1 MTVLCTLTSGAE
13 QYTGA
18 LKGMSATY
26 LEMHPDNKAAWGGQR
41 TKAGVLALVWQ
52 PGDEASRDVNG
63 RTRVGAYG
71 CSLPNPVNPA
81 VCLKHFPLK
90 CVVVFLKCSG
100 KKGQHM
106 QTIQGVRRSTT
117 VWICMISNSDSSP
130 KKHHTQGRCQ

>member
-41 TKAGVLALVWQ
+41 TRAGVLALVWQ

-81 VCLKHFPLK
+81 VLTETFSIEMCCCFFK
-90 CVVVFLKCSG
+90 VFWEKG
-100 KKGQHM
+100 TTYANNPRRKKEHYS
-106 QTIQGVRRSTT
+106 VALY
-117 VWICMISNSDSSP
+117 DF
-130 KKHHTQGRCQ
+130 